1 MGSVSAFLS
10 HHVCIIAFRALLV
23 NQNVA
28 LKKYYF
34 LGFCPV
40 ILEYY
45 KYCMDAI
52 HNGEIWRASQCFKQE
67 EAAVGA
73 ICSQLIKQQY
83 QNKNTISQTRS
94 TWQRGHCQ
102 VIVSLVDDAW
112 DCALDRSQDTPY
124 LFDADTMVITDNW
137 INTPTVYQVA
147 RIPDSFY
154 GIYSYTP
161 ADQTWL
167 PDRDYTFG
175 VNRLDFKRMQVL
187 LNLYYK
193 LGFDRGYVNFN
204 CEARHNAT
212 LSSQQAFLEQLVHA
226 ETKELSTFRKLADM
240 MPIKNY
246 TINHDQTY
254 TRSWLN
260 IIVETYS
267 SDNVVALSEKIFRCL
282 VTPVPWIVFSGRYT
296 MARLRSLGFDVL
308 DDVVDHSYDRLIEA
322 HHKMSGFADT
332 ANRTI
337 TDLKTQDWNGLKH
350 RCEIAAQHN
359 QKLLA
364 GMKHVW
370 TGDFETWLLKNIL

>member
-1 MGSVSAFLS
+1 
-10 HHVCIIAFRALLV
+10 
-23 NQNVA
+23 
-28 LKKYYF
+28 
-34 LGFCPV
+34 
-40 ILEYY
+40 
-45 KYCMDAI
+45 MDAI
-52 HNGEIWRASQCFKQE
+52 HNGEIWHASQCLRHE
-67 EAAVGA
+67 VAAVGK
-73 ICSQLIKQQY
+73 IYSQLTKQGY
-83 QNKNTISQTRS
+83 QNKNTVSQTRS
-94 TWQRGHCQ
+94 IWQRGHHQ
-102 VIVSLVDDAW
+102 VVVSLVDDAW

-154 GIYSYTP
+154 SIYSYVP
-161 ADQTWL
+161 ANQDWQ

-175 VNRLDFKRMQVL
+175 VNRLDFKRMRVL

-193 LGFDRGYVNFN
+193 LGFDCGYVNFN
-204 CEARHNAT
+204 CEARHNAK

-267 SDNVVALSEKIFRCL
+267 SDNVVSLSEKIFRCL
-282 VTPVPWIVFSGRYT
+282 VTPVPWIAFSGRYT

-322 HHKMSGFADT
+322 HHKMSGFVDT
-332 ANRTI
+332 ADHTI
-337 TDLKTQDWNGLKH
+337 TDLKTQDWNGLKQ
-350 RCEIAAQHN
+350 RCELAAQHN

-364 GMKHVW
+364 GMKNVW
-370 TGDFETWLLKNIL
+370 TDDFETWLSKNIL